1 MNLLI
6 QFDAFVLVAIV
17 LVLFEMGKS
26 VKIVSV
32 WIKGN
37 VLSLTLK
44 ANYILQSS
52 DAVLLLL
59 FD

>member
-52 DAVLLLL
+52 DAVLLL